1 VDTPGVTILRVKD
14 GKIIAARDYIDM
26 LAGMI
31 QLGLLP
37 GA

>member
-1 VDTPGVTILRVKD
+1 MPAVTILRVKD
-14 GKIIAARDYIDM
+14 GEIIAARDYLDF
-26 LAGMI
+26 LGGMI